1 MGGQDRRFRGT
12 RRHPYPWQ
20 VTITQAV
27 LSFAVV
33 AGLLTLVPGIDTA
46 LVLRSSLTRSRA
58 YAFSTA
64 LGISTGAMVWGIAAA
79 VGVSALL
86 AASQFAYQALTLA
99 GAAYMVWLGGS
110 LLWKSRKAGPAA
122 AAASMGAEQGE
133 PAGTPAGGNTAGTA
147 KGNAGGR
154 QLFRGWLTGTGT
166 NLLNPKVGVFYIATI
181 PQFIPQGSSPLLMG
195 VLLAGVH
202 CALTMVWFAGLIF
215 GAGYASKWLNGP
227 RSIRVIDRITGTV
240 LVGFGLKLA
249 LEPRH

>member
-1 MGGQDRRFRGT
+1 M
-12 RRHPYPWQ
+12 
-20 VTITQAV
+20 TITQAV
-27 LSFAVV
+27 LSFAAV

-58 YAFSTA
+58 YAFATA
-64 LGISTGAMVWGIAAA
+64 MGISTGAMVWGIAAA

-99 GAAYMVWLGGS
+99 GAAYMVWLGAS
-110 LLWKSRKAGPAA
+110 LLWKSRKPGPDSAADSVAAGGGGPA
-122 AAASMGAEQGE
+122 GAPSDGK
-133 PAGTPAGGNTAGTA
+133 AAGTA
-147 KGNAGGR
+147 NNAGGR
-154 QLFRGWLTGTGT
+154 QLVRGWLTGTGT

-202 CALTMVWFAGLIF
+202 CLLTMLWFAGLIF

-227 RSIRVIDRITGTV
+227 RSVQVIDRITGSV